1 MNKTVSLCVATLMLG
16 GASDALAQRCVET
29 SGHPPRRE
37 LAVHVTAL
45 DDRGS
50 AGGGRAT
57 RNYKDWMAGEIGMQV
72 SRRAATDG
80 PVHGLLLANAKLAV
94 QRGARTPTC
103 SNWVFL
109 TAGAGIGAGFRDA
122 WSPMIGI
129 GVQSRW
135 MLFDHVAFRGDLQ
148 FFPRAKSAYDRS
160 RLLMGVAIGWGR

>member
-1 MNKTVSLCVATLMLG
+1 MRTTVGSCVVTFMLG
-16 GASDALAQRCVET
+16 AASDAVAQLCAGT

-37 LAVHVTAL
+37 LAAHMTAL

-57 RNYKDWMAGEIGMQV
+57 RNYTDWMAGEIGMQV
-72 SRRAATDG
+72 SRRAVTDG
-80 PVHGLLLANAKLAV
+80 SVHGLLLANAKFAV
-94 QRGARTPTC
+94 RRGARTPTC

-148 FFPRAKSAYDRS
+148 LFPRAKSADDRS
-160 RLLMGVAIGWGR
+160 RLLMGVAIGWGH